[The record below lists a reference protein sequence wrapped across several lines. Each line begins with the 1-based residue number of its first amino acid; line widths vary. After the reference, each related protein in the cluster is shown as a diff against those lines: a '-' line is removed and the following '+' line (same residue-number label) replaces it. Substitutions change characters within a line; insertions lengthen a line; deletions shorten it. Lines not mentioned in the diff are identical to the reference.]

1 MKWDPSHESGD
12 LEDRRGES
20 APSRGGVGGL
30 GLLFSLFARFGWPGL
45 AVGGVILAVSYGA
58 NTCGGDNDAPP
69 SRGPTQT
76 TSSSSSQQR
85 RPAEEDKLVK
95 FVAFVFDDAQNF
107 WRQTAQGYS
116 SAKLVAFTGATRTG
130 CGYGDAA
137 VGPFYC
143 PLDQKVYIDVGFY
156 RVLKDKLGAPGDF
169 AQAYVIAHEVGHHV
183 QRLTG
188 VLREDKGSSVQIELQ
203 ADCLAGAWAQSA
215 EKRELLEVGDL
226 DEAMRAAASVGD
238 DEIQRKQT
246 GRVRPETFTHGSA
259 ADRQNA
265 FQRGLRGGAAACG
278 LPGTRRAPQ

>member
-58 NTCGGDNDAPP
+58 NTCGGSDDGP
-69 SRGPTQT
+69 STRGPTQ

-95 FVAFVFDDAQNF
+95 FVAYVFDDAQTF

-116 SAKLVAFTGATRTG
+116 PAKLVAFTGATRTG

-215 EKRELLEVGDL
+215 EKRDLLEVGDL

-265 FQRGLRGGAAACG
+265 FQRGYRGGAAACG
-278 LPGTRRAPQ
+278 LPGTQHAPR